1 MNKPF
6 CIAVFFFGIISI
18 TTVQAQFALKRH
30 SFCAT
35 GDSWEGNIGSVQY
48 VVGTPGSLSGY
59 SGNYHLTPG
68 FLQPFNRKN
77 EKIEGV
83 EITAFP
89 SPVKRNL
96 NIKIIS
102 DTPAYYAIDIFDISG
117 KKVEIVH
124 PVFVSDFYHHEI
136 NFSSYEQGLYFL
148 RITGKN
154 GSFQKSLKIEKI
166 Q

>member
-1 MNKPF
+1 MNKFF
-6 CIAVFFFGIISI
+6 CIAVFLLGIFSI
-18 TTVQAQFALKRH
+18 TAVNAQFALKRH
-30 SFCAT
+30 SICAS
-35 GDSWEGNIGSVQY
+35 GGSWKGTIGSVQY
-48 VVGTPGSLSGY
+48 VVGTPGSLSDY

-68 FLQPFNRKN
+68 FIQPFNRKN

-102 DTPAYYAIDIFDISG
+102 DTPAYYAVDIFDISG
-117 KKVEIVH
+117 KRVEVVH
-124 PVFVSDFYHHEI
+124 PVFVSDYYLHVI

-148 RITGKN
+148 RITGKG